1 MIYVM
6 SDIHGK
12 YDKYIQMLKQIHF
25 SEKDTMYILGD
36 MIDRGEK
43 GMELLIDL
51 TGVRQLKINKCSECG
66 LIAAFFVSSLF
77 IYLLYGCCMALYFM
91 V

>member
-25 SEKDTMYILGD
+25 SEKDT
-36 MIDRGEK
+36 R
-43 GMELLIDL
+43 
-51 TGVRQLKINKCSECG
+51 V
-66 LIAAFFVSSLF
+66 
-77 IYLLYGCCMALYFM
+77 
-91 V
+91 

>member
-1 MIYVM
+1 MENEEI
-6 SDIHGK
+6 IR
-12 YDKYIQMLKQIHF
+12 KQRNIRCF
-25 SEKDTMYILGD
+25 FIS
-36 MIDRGEK
+36 
-43 GMELLIDL
+43 
-51 TGVRQLKINKCSECG
+51 GVRQLKINKCSECG

>member
-51 TGVRQLKINKCSECG
+51 MERKNVI
-66 LIAAFFVSSLF
+66 SLMGNHE
-77 IYLLYGCCMALYFM
+77 YMALQCLPWLKTEITDHTVEM
-91 V
+91 LNE

>member
-1 MIYVM
+1 MDGKKKKGNHMKKVVEIAHEMIRRAN
-6 SDIHGK
+6 IGP
-12 YDKYIQMLKQIHF
+12 
-25 SEKDTMYILGD
+25 
-36 MIDRGEK
+36 
-43 GMELLIDL
+43 
-51 TGVRQLKINKCSECG
+51 GVRQLKINKCSECG

>member
-36 MIDRGEK
+36 MIDRGGEGHGTLDRLDGTEK
-43 GMELLIDL
+43 CHFTDG
-51 TGVRQLKINKCSECG
+51 KS
-66 LIAAFFVSSLF
+66 
-77 IYLLYGCCMALYFM
+77 
-91 V
+91 